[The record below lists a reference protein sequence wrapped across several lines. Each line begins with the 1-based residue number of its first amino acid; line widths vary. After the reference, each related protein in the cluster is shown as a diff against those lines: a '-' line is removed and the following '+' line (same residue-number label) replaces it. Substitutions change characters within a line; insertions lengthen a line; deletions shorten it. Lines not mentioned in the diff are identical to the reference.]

1 METDKHIVLFDG
13 TCNFCNFWVNFV
25 IKRDKNDVFRFASL
39 QSDTGQSL
47 SVKFQVSNEVDSVV
61 FIKNGQVY
69 IKSDAALELVRDLSG
84 LWFLLFG
91 FKIVPTFIRD
101 WIYDIVAK
109 YRYKWFG
116 KQLCEIAPK
125 NENKHKFL

>member
-25 IKRDKNDVFRFASL
+25 IKRDKNDVFRVASL
-39 QSDTGQSL
+39 QSETGQSL

-61 FIKNGQVY
+61 LIKNGQVY
-69 IKSDAALELVRDLSG
+69 IKSDAAIELARDLSG